1 VPVRVLWASAGQAPS
16 TVAASGPLPTSDSG
30 VLADMV
36 DLGGTDPVLL
46 EDEEFVELMVKA
58 VQADYRALNAYSC
71 RPDVRISADIHA
83 VGGNRDHRIG
93 REMLASWETHTSG
106 RFTLSDFEGGH
117 FYLNDHLDAVAR
129 MVSADVR

>member
-1 VPVRVLWASAGQAPS
+1 VPVRLLWASAGQAPS
-16 TVAASGPLPTSDSG
+16 AVAAFGPLPTSESG

-46 EDEEFVELMVKA
+46 EDEEFVELLVRA
-58 VQADYRALNAYSC
+58 VQADYRALNVYSC
-71 RPDVRISADIHA
+71 RPDVRVSADIHA
-83 VGGNRDHRIG
+83 IGGNRDRRIS
-93 REMLASWETHTSG
+93 REMLTSWETHTSG
-106 RFTLSDFEGGH
+106 RFTRSYFEGDH